1 MSNHDPSTSH
11 DPATRPTAAAA
22 IPPVAVPPAAAHPV
36 PIPTQP
42 TQPTQSTQS
51 TQPVPS
57 APPLAGP
64 MATPPPGPAGPT
76 YGQPWAPVT
85 APPQPLGTPT
95 YTGGPAGGGP
105 VPPTPPPLGAGAG
118 SGSTGSGSTGNGDD
132 RRRGGGIRS
141 ALVGGLVGAIVAG
154 GLVSAAMWDDNTSTV
169 PMAQEVATESSRP
182 ANTIAGDSLD
192 IKALLDKVSPSVVSI
207 HTGTRQGEAAG
218 SGIVLT
224 EDGLVLTNAHVIDGA
239 QTIQVDFADGRSTE
253 ARVIGSAAEYDVA
266 LVKAEGLTSP
276 VTPAELGR
284 SDDLQVGDDVVAIG
298 NALNLGDEPSV
309 TTGIVSATGRSI
321 SAGDGMVLTDLI
333 QTDAAINPGNSGGP
347 LLNSAG
353 QVVGVNTAILA
364 DAQNV
369 GFALSID
376 SITSIID
383 DLKAGREVA
392 GNRPVLGVET
402 VDVASVSPTVLQRFA
417 ITATAGAFVQRVESG
432 SGADTAGLQAGDVI
446 VAVDAKRV
454 RTSADVGEAVRAND
468 PGDRIEVTIER
479 SGQEQT
485 VTATLGSN

>member
-1 MSNHDPSTSH
+1 
-11 DPATRPTAAAA
+11 
-22 IPPVAVPPAAAHPV
+22 
-36 PIPTQP
+36 
-42 TQPTQSTQS
+42 
-51 TQPVPS
+51 
-57 APPLAGP
+57 